1 MKQLTATLLAT
12 ALTAAFSSAYAAD
25 TKPDTATYRTMT
37 QKAAADYK
45 AASAKCTSLS
55 GNERTLCVEEA
66 KVARYRMDV
75 DTVGQYNNTL
85 KARTTARNALAN
97 AEYAL
102 AKAKCAAIS
111 GADKDSCIATAHSV
125 HTAALAAAKADRD
138 VRVAAN
144 ATAGVDNKG
153 LIANTGTTEPVKA
166 AAVDKCAQV
175 AGGKTDTGCL
185 VNNKDRV
192 AGTTAATTVAG
203 AATARA
209 ANRTENA
216 AANAAA
222 NTRNAASTVAQK
234 TENLA
239 ETAVQKTKNA
249 AAIVAD
255 KTERAVDRIADR
267 TDRATD
273 RAEVKTERAA
283 DRAGDKTER
292 TADRVGDKTERAA
305 DRMADKT
312 DRAAERTGKNVAD
325 AMITTKVKAGLF
337 KEPELSAMAISVET
351 EKGVVML
358 SGFVDSKADADKA
371 VKLAKSIEGVTQVKS
386 AIKVK

>member
-1 MKQLTATLLAT
+1 MKQFTATLLAA

-25 TKPDTATYRTMT
+25 TKPDTATYRTLT

-45 AASAKCTSLS
+45 AASAQCKSLTA
-55 GNERTLCVEEA
+55 NARTLCMEEA
-66 KVARYRMDV
+66 KVARYRMEV

-102 AKAKCAAIS
+102 AKAKCAAVT
-111 GADKDSCIATAHSV
+111 GADKDTCVATAHSV
-125 HTAALAAAKADRD
+125 HTAALADAKADRD

-144 ATAGVDNKG
+144 ATAGVDGKG
-153 LIANTGTTEPVKA
+153 LIANTGTAEPVKA

-175 AGGKTDTGCL
+175 AGGKSDTGCL

-192 AGTTAATTVAG
+192 ATTAAAG
-203 AATARA
+203 TAANTA

-222 NTRNAASTVAQK
+222 NTRNAAATLGQK

-255 KTERAVDRIADR
+255 KTERAVDRMADR

-273 RAEVKTERAA
+273 RAEVKTER
-283 DRAGDKTER
+283 T
-292 TADRVGDKTERAA
+292 A

-312 DRAAERTGKNVAD
+312 DRAATRTGKVVAD
-325 AMITTKVKAGLF
+325 SVITTKVKADLF
-337 KEPELSAMAISVET
+337 KQPELSAMAIHVET

-358 SGFVDSKADADKA
+358 SGFVDSKAHAEKA
-371 VKLAKSIEGVTQVKS
+371 VTLAKSVEGVTQVKS